1 MPGKNQRRS
10 SQSNGMALWW
20 KSIVVKMMV
29 IMVVIVLHLNI
40 YRAPVTAQTIQRSC
54 DGAGVKSEFRI
65 TGDRFSKY
73 TRNDAVGGT
82 VGPSNAHKTEQFNR
96 LSSMDSV
103 TQSHKLQIFDCF
115 MWIMDM
121 LMKIK
126 TSRQ

>member
-1 MPGKNQRRS
+1 MVEVHCGQND
-10 SQSNGMALWW
+10 G
-20 KSIVVKMMV
+20 V